1 MKILQI
7 CHKPPYPPSDGGTI
21 AMNNVTQG
29 LLQAGHQVKVL
40 AIETPKHRVNR
51 AAMPGSYL
59 AATDFEAVYV
69 DTSISYAAAFKT
81 IFTRQAYQVSRFY
94 SKTFAKK
101 IAEVLK
107 KDQFDIIHLESLFT
121 TPYIP
126 VIRQYSNAKIVL
138 RTHNI
143 EHQIWKRVAKN
154 EKNWFRKW
162 AIRYMSNQ
170 LERYECGL
178 SGQIDAFAAIS
189 EPDYHF
195 FATQYGNLPGTILPL
210 GINIDDYPDDE
221 EYMPSDVPELFHV
234 GSMNWRP
241 NVEGIEF
248 FLDEVWPLVLERF
261 PKITFTIAG
270 RCIPTAISQR
280 TDPNLII
287 AGEVPSANEFILSKD
302 IMIVPILSGSGV
314 RVKIIEGMALGKTII
329 TTTIGAEG
337 LAVENGK
344 NILIADTPEE
354 FVEAISKCVHT
365 PDICAILG
373 ENARNFVAL
382 NHNNEVITQNL
393 TDFYEALIQNENK

>member
-7 CHKPPYPPSDGGTI
+7 CHKPPFPPSDGGTI

-29 LLQAGHQVKVL
+29 LLHAGHQVKVL

-51 AAMPGSYL
+51 NALPSEYL
-59 AATDFEAVYV
+59 SATGFESVFV
-69 DTSISYAAAFKT
+69 DTSISYTAAFKT
-81 IFTRQAYQVSRFY
+81 VFTRKAYQVSRFY
-94 SKTFAKK
+94 SKNFAKK

-107 KDQFDIIHLESLFT
+107 KEHFDIIHLESLFT
-121 TPYIP
+121 TPYISI
-126 VIRQYSNAKIVL
+126 IRQFSNAKIVL

-154 EKNWFRKW
+154 ERNWIKKW

-178 SGQIDAFAAIS
+178 AGQIDAFAAIS

-195 FATQYGNLPGTILPL
+195 FSTLYGSLQGTILPL
-210 GINIDDYPDDE
+210 GIDIDDYPDNE

-248 FLDEVWPLVLERF
+248 FLDDVWPLVLERF
-261 PKITFTIAG
+261 PEITFTIAG
-270 RCIPTAISQR
+270 RSIPPTIAHR
-280 TDPNLII
+280 TDKNLII

-344 NILIADTPEE
+344 NILVADTPEE
-354 FVEAISKCVHT
+354 FVEAIAKCVHT

-393 TDFYEALIQNENK
+393 VDFYDALIHNEDQ